1 MKGTELKIKGRGSG
15 SRRGGRRSS
24 GGSGGSSSRKSSG
37 NNSSGRSRSS
47 GSDDSVTTSSF
58 RRVGSGSKRN
68 YCETFVQNIS
78 GNKTERV
85 ECTSDDYSDL
95 FEIILLG
102 VILLFSFVWK
112 IAKRDY

>member
-37 NNSSGRSRSS
+37 NNSSGRSS

>member
-24 GGSGGSSSRKSSG
+24 GGSGGSSSHKSSG
-37 NNSSGRSRSS
+37 NNSSGRSS

-112 IAKRDY
+112 IAKGDY

>member
-24 GGSGGSSSRKSSG
+24 GGSGGSSSHKSSG
-37 NNSSGRSRSS
+37 NNSSGRSS